1 MRNAM
6 GLVALTLFAPA
17 AALAAE
23 SRTPISG
30 PVTIATSGAYVLTR
44 DVTVDATHLFSI
56 VGGTVTIDLNGHTIA
71 DPTGTLNVVLVS
83 NAQLTLR
90 NGHLSGGAYSI
101 VLDAANA
108 PATTAELANLRIDN
122 AKTGIVATGPARLIL
137 TNSSIVS
144 QFTAVSVSST
154 SPSMQIRITGNDL
167 HPGGRGI
174 DLDGA
179 TPVSGAVIENNT
191 IVAGAEGIVVAGQHE
206 AAAIRDNTVTSGS
219 GSAIYAAGGGG
230 HVIES
235 NIVRRS
241 AGVGIDATSN
251 FVRIASNTVTAAG
264 NDGIRVTG
272 QGDAVESNMVGGG
285 VAYGLRIA
293 GTGNLYRNNTARGNS
308 AGGYNVGSGNM
319 DGGGNQ

>member
-90 NGHLSGGAYSI
+90 NGHLSGGSNSI
-101 VLDAANA
+101 VLDAALA
-108 PATTAELANLRIDN
+108 TATTADLDGLRIEN
-122 AKTGIVATGPARLIL
+122 AKTGIYASGPARLTL

-144 QFTAVSVSST
+144 QSTAVSVSYT
-154 SPSMQIRITGNDL
+154 NPSMQIRIAKNDL
-167 HPGGRGI
+167 RSAARAI
-174 DLDGA
+174 DLAGA
-179 TPVSGAVIENNT
+179 TLVSGAVIEGNT

-206 AAAIRDNTVTSGS
+206 ATAIRDNTVTSGS

-235 NIVRRS
+235 NTVRRA
-241 AGVGIDATSN
+241 AGAGIEVTSN
-251 FVRIASNTVTAAG
+251 FVRIVSNTVTVAG
-264 NDGIRVTG
+264 NDGIRAWG
-272 QGDAVESNMVGGG
+272 QGAALESNLVGGCAG
-285 VAYGLRIA
+285 YGLAIT
-293 GTGNLYRNNTARGNS
+293 GTGNVYRNNTARGNS
-308 AGGYNVGSGNM
+308 AGAYNVATGNT